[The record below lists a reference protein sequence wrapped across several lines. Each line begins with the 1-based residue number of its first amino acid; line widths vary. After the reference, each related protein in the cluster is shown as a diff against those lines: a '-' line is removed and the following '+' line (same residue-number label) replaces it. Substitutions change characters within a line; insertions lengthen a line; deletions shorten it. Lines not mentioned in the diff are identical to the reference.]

1 MIHGI
6 SPIFNGISP
15 AIYIPLF
22 NGQDSGTMERYIQW
36 DILEKIHAWYL
47 YIYIYVCICVWYM
60 YGVYIYIHMMAI
72 SMAMTQ
78 EPKLEVPTIYKA
90 YFLGLLFRP
99 M

>member
-47 YIYIYVCICVWYM
+47 YIYIYMYVYVYGICM
-60 YGVYIYIHMMAI
+60 VYIYIYI
-72 SMAMTQ
+72 
-78 EPKLEVPTIYKA
+78 
-90 YFLGLLFRP
+90 
-99 M
+99 